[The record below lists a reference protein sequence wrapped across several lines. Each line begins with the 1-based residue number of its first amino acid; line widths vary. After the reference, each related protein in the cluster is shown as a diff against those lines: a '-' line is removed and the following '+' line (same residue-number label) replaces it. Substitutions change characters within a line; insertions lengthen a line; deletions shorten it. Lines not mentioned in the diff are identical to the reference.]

1 MYQEK
6 QSVSVYGNDHSLEF
20 EVAESMQRRRKR
32 GAVGLDQD
40 EALYDLERM
49 GVSASSPWI

>member
-1 MYQEK
+1 MYHAK
-6 QSVSVYGNDHSLEF
+6 RHAMTYGADYSLEF
-20 EVAESMQRRRKR
+20 EVAESIQKKRKR

-49 GVSASSPWI
+49 GVSYCS